1 VPPDSPEPE
10 PTLAAVRELKASFGI
25 DARRIDAVGC
35 LLTDGEFRSVAE
47 LVSLTG
53 TSRRTTEAV
62 LRAAERH
69 LDTSAGRVRIS
80 EPYAAAY
87 AAEFGCAG
95 DEPIPDPWD
104 ALARRDP
111 AVLAEAAGLVEH
123 APAAQRDLDQVPAT
137 PVTVLKR
144 GHYLRRSFDLRGAH
158 VLCVG
163 DHDLTSL
170 GLFLAGGADGLRV
183 SVVDA
188 DEALLGYI
196 DAEARRRGF
205 DVRCFAADLRLGLPA
220 ALLESSQLIFTDPPY
235 TPEGVRLFVARGL
248 QGLADTRNAR
258 VLVAYGFGEQ
268 PALGLAVQQ
277 ALSPLHLAYEAVLPG
292 FSRYTGAEAIGGEA
306 ALYVLRPTRRSRSAA
321 QAGAAGEDRPGLYTG
336 GAQSAESAPGG
347 LDEAAAAAILG
358 LAAGPGEPVL
368 LVGPGWPAGEGG
380 PERAGGGAGRGN
392 AGGGA
397 PPGNSGSGEPRRAV
411 SGERLPLS
419 GLMAAPLPR
428 GLAGRTAVI
437 NLYPGYGSLVFRAL
451 LAASARRVA
460 IVCRNGV
467 PELRDA
473 TGQRALA
480 RLIAPKY
487 RITRLLR
494 STPEP
499 DMAVIVAEQAPA
511 SELTAAGQV
520 AAYIFA
526 RAHGKLGNAWR
537 EGLIALWASRGQ
549 TLTKRDAR
557 DLIESATA
565 RPDLLGRCPVDLP
578 GPLFPPLI
586 SDIERSAAAA
596 PPA

>member
-1 VPPDSPEPE
+1 M
-10 PTLAAVRELKASFGI
+10 LAAVRELKASFGI

-53 TSRRTTEAV
+53 TSRRTAEAV
-62 LRAAERH
+62 LRAAERY
-69 LDTSAGRVRIS
+69 LDASAGRVRIS
-80 EPYAAAY
+80 APYAAAY
-87 AAEFGCAG
+87 AAEFGCAADG
-95 DEPIPDPWD
+95 PVPDPWD
-104 ALARRDP
+104 RLARRDP
-111 AVLAEAAGLVEH
+111 VVLAEAAGLVAH

-188 DEALLGYI
+188 DEALLGYL

-205 DVRCFAADLRLGLPA
+205 DVRCFAADLRLGLPP

-235 TPEGVRLFVARGL
+235 TPEGVRLFVTSGL
-248 QGLADTRNAR
+248 QGLADTRNGR

-268 PALGLAVQQ
+268 PALGLAVQE

-292 FSRYTGAEAIGGEA
+292 FSRYAGAEAIGGEA

-321 QAGAAGEDRPGLYTG
+321 QADPAAEARAGLYTG
-336 GAQSAESAPGG
+336 GAQSVESAPRG
-347 LDEAAAAAILG
+347 LDEAAAAAIVG

-368 LVGPGWPAGEGG
+368 LVGPGWPEGAGGVRPGKAGG
-380 PERAGGGAGRGN
+380 EEPAGGGR
-392 AGGGA
+392 
-397 PPGNSGSGEPRRAV
+397 
-411 SGERLPLS
+411 GERLPLS
-419 GLMAAPLPR
+419 ALMAAPLPR
-428 GLAGRTAVI
+428 SLQSRTAVI
-437 NLYPGYGSLVFRAL
+437 NLYPGFGAQVFRVL

-467 PELRDA
+467 PELRDGA
-473 TGQRALA
+473 GQRVLA

-499 DMAVIVAEQAPA
+499 DMAVILAEHAPA
-511 SELTAAGQV
+511 SELTAAEQV
-520 AAYIFA
+520 GGYIYA

-537 EGLIALWASRGQ
+537 EGLIELWASRGQ
-549 TLTKRDAR
+549 ELTKRDAR
-557 DLIESATA
+557 GLIESVTA
-565 RPDLLGRCPVDLP
+565 RPDLLGRRPVDLP
-578 GPLFPPLI
+578 GPLFPPLM